1 MNEAI
6 VKEMTAISELN
17 RVDGFDPTRFMMKF
31 TEVDENGQ
39 PSERM
44 YLEVAYRKL
53 WFRLKHPEGA
63 IRKFIREVNDQ
74 FAIMEARV
82 YLDRRDPEESYIANA
97 IVKRYFHPEDK
108 LGDKYLE
115 IAETAAVGRALA
127 DAGFGIQFTD
137 SSENLEAGV
146 VDSPVGLPTGLPMG
160 TPNGMPVVH
169 AANASLSHVNTVTC
183 EVTHTPQ
190 TPAPAAANA
199 IQNSVSMAAPT
210 PQAQPVQPVPQAQP
224 APAVPAF
231 NPTLSVEQILSQMT
245 MQFALNYEVDC
256 GVFKGKKLGQV
267 AQEKP
272 QSLEWYV
279 NAYKGNNNVLRA
291 AAKYL
296 LDKASA

>member
-6 VKEMTAISELN
+6 VNEMTAISELN
-17 RVDGFDPTRFMMKF
+17 RVDGFDPSRFMRKL
-31 TEVDENGQ
+31 TEVDDNGQ

-137 SSENLEAGV
+137 SSENPESGV
-146 VDSPVGLPTGLPMG
+146 VDAPIGM
-160 TPNGMPVVH
+160 PNGH
-169 AANASLSHVNTVTC
+169 AANASLSPVNTITG
-183 EVTHTPQ
+183 EVMHTPQ

-199 IQNSVSMAAPT
+199 VQNSVSMAAPM
-210 PQAQPVQPVPQAQP
+210 PQAQP
-224 APAVPAF
+224 AAAVPAF
-231 NPTLSVEQILSQMT
+231 TPEMPVEQILPMMT
-245 MQFALNYEVDC
+245 MQFAINYEVDC

-267 AQEKP
+267 AQETP

-279 NAYKGNNNVLRA
+279 TSYRGKNNVLRA
-291 AAKYL
+291 AAKFL

>member
-6 VKEMTAISELN
+6 VNEMTAISELN
-17 RVDGFDPTRFMMKF
+17 RVDGFDPSKFMRKL
-31 TEVDENGQ
+31 TEVDDNGQ
-39 PSERM
+39 PSERL

-63 IRKFIREVNDQ
+63 IRKFVREVNDQ

-137 SSENLEAGV
+137 SSENPESGV
-146 VDSPVGLPTGLPMG
+146 VDSPI
-160 TPNGMPVVH
+160 GMPSGH
-169 AANASLSHVNTVTC
+169 AANASLSPVNTITG
-183 EVTHTPQ
+183 EVMHTPQ
-190 TPAPAAANA
+190 TPAPAAASA
-199 IQNSVSMAAPT
+199 VQNSVSMAAAM
-210 PQAQPVQPVPQAQP
+210 PQAQTAQPISQAQP
-224 APAVPAF
+224 APAAPIF
-231 NPTLSVEQILSQMT
+231 TPTMPVEQILPQMT

-279 NAYKGNNNVLRA
+279 NAYKGNNNILRA

>member
-6 VKEMTAISELN
+6 INEMTAISELN
-17 RVDGFDPTRFMMKF
+17 RVDGFDPSKFMRKL
-31 TEVDENGQ
+31 TETDENGQ

-137 SSENLEAGV
+137 SSENPESGV
-146 VDSPVGLPTGLPMG
+146 VDSPIGVPYGMG
-160 TPNGMPVVH
+160 
-169 AANASLSHVNTVTC
+169 VNTITG
-183 EVTHTPQ
+183 EVMHTPQ

-199 IQNSVSMAAPT
+199 AVNTAPNGVSMAAPM
-210 PQAQPVQPVPQAQP
+210 PQTQPVQPAPQAQS
-224 APAVPAF
+224 ALAVPAF
-231 NPTLSVEQILSQMT
+231 TPEMSVEQILPMMT
-245 MQFALNYEVDC
+245 MQFAINYEVDC
-256 GVFKGKKLGQV
+256 GVFKGKRLGQI

-279 NAYKGNNNVLRA
+279 TSYRGNNNILRA
-291 AAKYL
+291 AAKFL

>member
-6 VKEMTAISELN
+6 VNEMTAISELN
-17 RVDGFDPTRFMMKF
+17 RVDGFDPKKFMRRL
-31 TEVDENGQ
+31 TEPDENGQ
-39 PSERM
+39 PTERM

-82 YLDRRDPEESYIANA
+82 YLDRNDPADSYIANA

-137 SSENLEAGV
+137 SSENPESGV
-146 VDSPVGLPTGLPMG
+146 VDSPIGL
-160 TPNGMPVVH
+160 PNGMPYGMP
-169 AANASLSHVNTVTC
+169 SGMGVNTVTG

-190 TPAPAAANA
+190 TSAPAAANA
-199 IQNSVSMAAPT
+199 VQNSVPTVSAPAA
-210 PQAQPVQPVPQAQP
+210 VPQAQT
-224 APAVPAF
+224 APAAPAF
-231 NPTLSVEQILSQMT
+231 NMAMPVEQILPQMT

-256 GVFKGKKLGQV
+256 GVFKGKTLGQV

-272 QSLEWYV
+272 QSLDWYV
-279 NAYKGNNNVLRA
+279 TSYRGNNNILRA

>member
-6 VKEMTAISELN
+6 INEMTAISELN
-17 RVDGFDPTRFMMKF
+17 RVDGFDPSKFMRKL

-137 SSENLEAGV
+137 SSENPESGV
-146 VDSPVGLPTGLPMG
+146 VDSPIGVPYGMG
-160 TPNGMPVVH
+160 
-169 AANASLSHVNTVTC
+169 VNTITG
-183 EVTHTPQ
+183 EVMHTPQ
-190 TPAPAAANA
+190 TPAPAAAPVAVNTA
-199 IQNSVSMAAPT
+199 QNSVSMAAPIQQT
-210 PQAQPVQPVPQAQP
+210 QPVQPVSQAQ
-224 APAVPAF
+224 PAVPAF
-231 NPTLSVEQILSQMT
+231 TQEMPVEQILPMMT
-245 MQFALNYEVDC
+245 MQFAINYEVDC
-256 GVFKGKKLGQV
+256 GVFKGKRLGQV
-267 AQEKP
+267 AQETP

-279 NAYKGNNNVLRA
+279 TSYRGKNNVLRA
-291 AAKYL
+291 AAKFL

>member
-82 YLDRRDPEESYIANA
+82 YLDRKDPEESYIANA

-137 SSENLEAGV
+137 SSENPESGV
-146 VDSPVGLPTGLPMG
+146 VDSPIGMPMG
-160 TPNGMPVVH
+160 TPNGMP
-169 AANASLSHVNTVTC
+169 SGMGVNTITG
-183 EVTHTPQ
+183 EVMHTPQ

-199 IQNSVSMAAPT
+199 VQNGVSMSAPT
-210 PQAQPVQPVPQAQP
+210 QQAQTVQPAPQAQPVP
-224 APAVPAF
+224 ATPSFTVTTP
-231 NPTLSVEQILSQMT
+231 VEQILPQMT

-279 NAYKGNNNVLRA
+279 NAYKGNNNILRA
-291 AAKYL
+291 AAKFL
-296 LDKASA
+296 LDQASA

>member
-6 VKEMTAISELN
+6 VKEMPAISELN
-17 RVDGFDPTRFMMKF
+17 HVDGFDPTKFMRKL
-31 TEVDENGQ
+31 TETDENGQ

-97 IVKRYFHPEDK
+97 IVKRYFNSEDK
-108 LGDKYLE
+108 LGDKYVE

-137 SSENLEAGV
+137 SSENPESGV
-146 VDSPVGLPTGLPMG
+146 VDSPIGMPMG
-160 TPNGMPVVH
+160 TPYGMP
-169 AANASLSHVNTVTC
+169 SGMGVNTVTG
-183 EVTHTPQ
+183 EVTHTSQ

-199 IQNSVSMAAPT
+199 VQNGVSMAAPM
-210 PQAQPVQPVPQAQP
+210 PQAQPVQSAPQAQP
-224 APAVPAF
+224 APAAPAF
-231 NPTLSVEQILSQMT
+231 TATTPVEQILPQMT

-279 NAYKGNNNVLRA
+279 NAYKGNNNILRA

>member
-6 VKEMTAISELN
+6 INEMTAISELN
-17 RVDGFDPTRFMMKF
+17 RVDGFDPSKFMRKL
-31 TEVDENGQ
+31 TETDENGQ

-137 SSENLEAGV
+137 SSENPESGV
-146 VDSPVGLPTGLPMG
+146 VDSPIGVPYGMG
-160 TPNGMPVVH
+160 
-169 AANASLSHVNTVTC
+169 VNTITG
-183 EVTHTPQ
+183 EVMHTPQ

-199 IQNSVSMAAPT
+199 VPNSVSMAAPI
-210 PQAQPVQPVPQAQP
+210 PQVQPVQTAPQTQP

-231 NPTLSVEQILSQMT
+231 TPEMPVEQILPMMT
-245 MQFALNYEVDC
+245 MQFAINYEVDC
-256 GVFKGKKLGQV
+256 GVFKGKRLGQV
-267 AQEKP
+267 AQETP

-279 NAYKGNNNVLRA
+279 TSYRGKNNVLRA
-291 AAKYL
+291 AAKFL

>member
-6 VKEMTAISELN
+6 VNEMTAISELN
-17 RVDGFDPTRFMMKF
+17 RVDGFDPSKFMRKL

-97 IVKRYFHPEDK
+97 IVKRYFNSEDK

-137 SSENLEAGV
+137 SSENPESGV
-146 VDSPVGLPTGLPMG
+146 VDSPIGVSYGMG
-160 TPNGMPVVH
+160 
-169 AANASLSHVNTVTC
+169 VNTITG
-183 EVTHTPQ
+183 EVMHTPQ
-190 TPAPAAANA
+190 TPASAAASAVPNG
-199 IQNSVSMAAPT
+199 VSMAAPM
-210 PQAQPVQPVPQAQP
+210 PQAQTTPAAPV
-224 APAVPAF
+224 F
-231 NPTLSVEQILSQMT
+231 TPTMPVEQILPQMT
-245 MQFALNYEVDC
+245 MQYALNYEVDC

-279 NAYKGNNNVLRA
+279 NAYKGNNNILRA
-291 AAKYL
+291 AAKFL

>member
-6 VKEMTAISELN
+6 VKEMPAIIELN
-17 RVDGFDPTRFMMKF
+17 HVDGFDPSKFMRKL

-63 IRKFIREVNDQ
+63 IRKFICEVNDQ

-97 IVKRYFHPEDK
+97 IVKRYFNSEDK
-108 LGDKYLE
+108 LGDKYVE

-137 SSENLEAGV
+137 SSENPESGV
-146 VDSPVGLPTGLPMG
+146 VDSPIGMPMG
-160 TPNGMPVVH
+160 TPYGMP
-169 AANASLSHVNTVTC
+169 SGMGVNTITG
-183 EVTHTPQ
+183 EVMHNPQ

-199 IQNSVSMAAPT
+199 AVNIAPNGVSMAAPM
-210 PQAQPVQPVPQAQP
+210 PQTQPVQPVPQAQP
-224 APAVPAF
+224 AVPAF
-231 NPTLSVEQILSQMT
+231 TPEMSVEQILPMMT
-245 MQFALNYEVDC
+245 MQFAINYEVDC
-256 GVFKGKKLGQV
+256 GVFKGKRLGQI

-279 NAYKGNNNVLRA
+279 TSYRGNNNILRA
-291 AAKYL
+291 AAKFL

>member
-6 VKEMTAISELN
+6 INEMTAISELN
-17 RVDGFDPTRFMMKF
+17 RVDGFDPSKFMRKL

-39 PSERM
+39 TNERM

-82 YLDRRDPEESYIANA
+82 YLDRKDPEESYIANA

-137 SSENLEAGV
+137 SSENPESGV
-146 VDSPVGLPTGLPMG
+146 VDSPIGVPYGMG
-160 TPNGMPVVH
+160 
-169 AANASLSHVNTVTC
+169 VNTITG
-183 EVTHTPQ
+183 EVMHTPQ

-199 IQNSVSMAAPT
+199 AVNSAPNGVSMTAPM
-210 PQAQPVQPVPQAQP
+210 PQTQPIQSAPQAQP

-231 NPTLSVEQILSQMT
+231 TPEMSVEQILPMMT
-245 MQFALNYEVDC
+245 MQFAINYEVDC
-256 GVFKGKKLGQV
+256 GVFKGKRLGQV
-267 AQEKP
+267 AQETP

-279 NAYKGNNNVLRA
+279 TSYRGKNNVLRA
-291 AAKYL
+291 AAKFL

>member
-6 VKEMTAISELN
+6 VNEMTAISELN
-17 RVDGFDPTRFMMKF
+17 RVDGFDPTKFMRRL

-39 PSERM
+39 QNDRM

-137 SSENLEAGV
+137 SSENPESGV
-146 VDSPVGLPTGLPMG
+146 VDAPIGMPTG
-160 TPNGMPVVH
+160 TPNGMPSGH
-169 AANASLSHVNTVTC
+169 AANASLSPVNTITG
-183 EVTHTPQ
+183 EVMHTPQ
-190 TPAPAAANA
+190 TPAPAAASA
-199 IQNSVSMAAPT
+199 VPNSVSMAAPM
-210 PQAQPVQPVPQAQP
+210 PQAQPVQPMPQAHP
-224 APAVPAF
+224 APAVPVF
-231 NPTLSVEQILSQMT
+231 TPTMPVEQILPMMT
-245 MQFALNYEVDC
+245 MQYALNYEVDC

-279 NAYKGNNNVLRA
+279 NAYKGNNNILRA
-291 AAKYL
+291 AAKFL

>member
-6 VKEMTAISELN
+6 INEMTAISELN
-17 RVDGFDPTRFMMKF
+17 RVDGFDPSKFMRKL

-137 SSENLEAGV
+137 SSENPESGV
-146 VDSPVGLPTGLPMG
+146 VDSPIGMPMG
-160 TPNGMPVVH
+160 TPTGMPVGMG
-169 AANASLSHVNTVTC
+169 VNTVTG

-190 TPAPAAANA
+190 TPTRAAANA
-199 IQNSVSMAAPT
+199 VPNSVSMAAPI
-210 PQAQPVQPVPQAQP
+210 PQVQPVQTAPQTQP

-231 NPTLSVEQILSQMT
+231 TPEMPVEQILPMMT
-245 MQFALNYEVDC
+245 MQFAINYEVDC
-256 GVFKGKKLGQV
+256 GVFKGKRLGQV

-279 NAYKGNNNVLRA
+279 TSYRGNNNILRA
-291 AAKYL
+291 AAKFL

>member
-6 VKEMTAISELN
+6 ANEMTAISELN
-17 RVDGFDPTRFMMKF
+17 RVDGFDPTKFMRRL
-31 TEVDENGQ
+31 TEVDDNGQ
-39 PSERM
+39 PSERL

-63 IRKFIREVNDQ
+63 IRKFMREVNDQ

-97 IVKRYFHPEDK
+97 IVKRYFHPEDR

-137 SSENLEAGV
+137 SSENPESGV
-146 VDSPVGLPTGLPMG
+146 VDSPI
-160 TPNGMPVVH
+160 GMPSVH
-169 AANASLSHVNTVTC
+169 TANALLSHVNTVTG

-190 TPAPAAANA
+190 TSGTAAANA
-199 IQNSVSMAAPT
+199 VPNSVSMAAPI
-210 PQAQPVQPVPQAQP
+210 PQAQP
-224 APAVPAF
+224 APAAPVF
-231 NPTLSVEQILSQMT
+231 TPTMPVEQILPQMT

-279 NAYKGNNNVLRA
+279 NAYKGNNNILRA

>member
-6 VKEMTAISELN
+6 INEMTAISELN
-17 RVDGFDPTRFMMKF
+17 RVDGFDPSKFMRKL

-137 SSENLEAGV
+137 SSENPESGV
-146 VDSPVGLPTGLPMG
+146 VDSPI
-160 TPNGMPVVH
+160 GMPSGH
-169 AANASLSHVNTVTC
+169 AANASLSPVNTITG
-183 EVTHTPQ
+183 EVMHTPQ
-190 TPAPAAANA
+190 TPAPAAASA
-199 IQNSVSMAAPT
+199 VQNSVSMAAAM
-210 PQAQPVQPVPQAQP
+210 PQAQTAQPISQAQP
-224 APAVPAF
+224 APAAPIF
-231 NPTLSVEQILSQMT
+231 TPTMPVEQILPQMT

-279 NAYKGNNNVLRA
+279 NAYKGNNNILRA
-291 AAKYL
+291 AAKFL

>member
-6 VKEMTAISELN
+6 VNEMTAISELN
-17 RVDGFDPTRFMMKF
+17 RVEGFDPTKFMRRL

-39 PSERM
+39 QNDRM

-63 IRKFIREVNDQ
+63 IRKFMREVNDQ

-137 SSENLEAGV
+137 SSENPESGV
-146 VDSPVGLPTGLPMG
+146 VDSPI
-160 TPNGMPVVH
+160 GMPSGH
-169 AANASLSHVNTVTC
+169 AANASLSPVNTITG
-183 EVTHTPQ
+183 EVMHTPQ
-190 TPAPAAANA
+190 TSATAAANA
-199 IQNSVSMAAPT
+199 VQNSVSMAAPM
-210 PQAQPVQPVPQAQP
+210 PQAQTAQPVPQAQP
-224 APAVPAF
+224 APATPVF
-231 NPTLSVEQILSQMT
+231 IPTMPVEQILPQMT

-279 NAYKGNNNVLRA
+279 NAYKGNNNILRA
-291 AAKYL
+291 AAKFL

>member
-6 VKEMTAISELN
+6 VNEMTAISELN
-17 RVDGFDPTRFMMKF
+17 RVEGFDPTKFMRRLS
-31 TEVDENGQ
+31 EVDENGQ
-39 PSERM
+39 SSERM

-53 WFRLKHPEGA
+53 WFRLKHPEGV

-82 YLDRRDPEESYIANA
+82 YLDRRDPEESYIANV

-137 SSENLEAGV
+137 SSENPESGV
-146 VDSPVGLPTGLPMG
+146 VDSPVGLST
-160 TPNGMPVVH
+160 GMPH
-169 AANASLSHVNTVTC
+169 GMNVNTVTG
-183 EVTHTPQ
+183 EVTPTPQ

-199 IQNSVSMAAPT
+199 AVNTAPNGVAMATQMPPAAQPTPAAPPYNMST
-210 PQAQPVQPVPQAQP
+210 P
-224 APAVPAF
+224 
-231 NPTLSVEQILSQMT
+231 VEQILPHMT
-245 MQFALNYEVDC
+245 LQDAVSCVVDC
-256 GVFKGKKLGQV
+256 GYYKGKTLGQV
-267 AQEKP
+267 AQKKP

-279 NAYKGNNNVLRA
+279 NAYKGNNNILRA
-291 AAKYL
+291 AAKFL

>member
-6 VKEMTAISELN
+6 INEMTAINELN
-17 RVDGFDPTRFMMKF
+17 RVDGFDPSKFMRKL

-82 YLDRRDPEESYIANA
+82 YLDRRDSEESYIANA

-137 SSENLEAGV
+137 SSENPESGV
-146 VDSPVGLPTGLPMG
+146 VDSPIGMPMG
-160 TPNGMPVVH
+160 TPTGMPVGMG
-169 AANASLSHVNTVTC
+169 VNTVTG

-190 TPAPAAANA
+190 TPTRAAANA
-199 IQNSVSMAAPT
+199 VPNGVSMAALM
-210 PQAQPVQPVPQAQP
+210 PQTQPVQPAPQAQS

-231 NPTLSVEQILSQMT
+231 TPEMPVEQILPMMT
-245 MQFALNYEVDC
+245 MQFAINYEVDC
-256 GVFKGKKLGQV
+256 GVFKGKRLGQV

-279 NAYKGNNNVLRA
+279 TSYRGNNNILRA
-291 AAKYL
+291 AAKFL

>member
-1 MNEAI
+1 MNEAT
-6 VKEMTAISELN
+6 VNEMTAISELN
-17 RVDGFDPTRFMMKF
+17 RVDGFEPARFMRKL

-39 PSERM
+39 PNERM

-63 IRKFIREVNDQ
+63 IRKLIREVNDQ
-74 FAIMEARV
+74 FAIMEARI

-97 IVKRYFHPEDK
+97 IVKRYFNPDDK

-137 SSENLEAGV
+137 SSENPESGV
-146 VDSPVGLPTGLPMG
+146 VDSPI
-160 TPNGMPVVH
+160 GMPIGH
-169 AANASLSHVNTVTC
+169 TANASQSQINTVAG
-183 EVTHTPQ
+183 EVTHASQTPASAVANNTVPNSIPAAAPVTSAPTAVPYVQ
-190 TPAPAAANA
+190 PAPAAPRYNT
-199 IQNSVSMAAPT
+199 ST
-210 PQAQPVQPVPQAQP
+210 P
-224 APAVPAF
+224 
-231 NPTLSVEQILSQMT
+231 VEQILPYMT
-245 MQFALNYEVDC
+245 MQDAINLVVDC
-256 GVFKGKKLGQV
+256 GVFKGKTLGQV

-279 NAYKGNNNVLRA
+279 TSYRGNNNILRA
-291 AAKYL
+291 AAKFL

>member
-6 VKEMTAISELN
+6 INEMTAISELN
-17 RVDGFDPTRFMMKF
+17 RVDGFDPSKFMRKL

-137 SSENLEAGV
+137 SSENPESGV
-146 VDSPVGLPTGLPMG
+146 VDSPIGVPYGMG
-160 TPNGMPVVH
+160 
-169 AANASLSHVNTVTC
+169 VNTITG
-183 EVTHTPQ
+183 EVMHTPQ
-190 TPAPAAANA
+190 TPAPAAANDVP
-199 IQNSVSMAAPT
+199 NSVSMAAPI
-210 PQAQPVQPVPQAQP
+210 PQVQPVQTAPQTQP

-231 NPTLSVEQILSQMT
+231 TPEMSVEQILPMMT
-245 MQFALNYEVDC
+245 MQFAINYEVDC
-256 GVFKGKKLGQV
+256 GVFKGKRLGQV
-267 AQEKP
+267 AQETP

-279 NAYKGNNNVLRA
+279 TSYRGKNNVLRA

>member
-6 VKEMTAISELN
+6 VNEMTAISELN
-17 RVDGFDPTRFMMKF
+17 RVDGFDPSKFMRKL

-63 IRKFIREVNDQ
+63 IRKFMREVNDQ

-97 IVKRYFHPEDK
+97 IVKRYFNSEDK
-108 LGDKYLE
+108 LGDKYVE

-137 SSENLEAGV
+137 SSENPESGV
-146 VDSPVGLPTGLPMG
+146 VDSPIGMPMG
-160 TPNGMPVVH
+160 TPNGMP
-169 AANASLSHVNTVTC
+169 SGMGVNTVTG

-199 IQNSVSMAAPT
+199 VQNSISMAAPT
-210 PQAQPVQPVPQAQP
+210 PQAQPVQSATQAQP
-224 APAVPAF
+224 APAAPAF
-231 NPTLSVEQILSQMT
+231 TPTMPVEQILPQMT
-245 MQFALNYEVDC
+245 MQYALNYEVDC

-279 NAYKGNNNVLRA
+279 NAYKGNNNILRA

-296 LDKASA
+296 LDKAFA

>member
-6 VKEMTAISELN
+6 INEMTAISELN
-17 RVDGFDPTRFMMKF
+17 RVDGFDPSKFMRKL
-31 TEVDENGQ
+31 TETDENGQ

-137 SSENLEAGV
+137 SSENPEPGV
-146 VDSPVGLPTGLPMG
+146 VDSPVGLPTGM
-160 TPNGMPVVH
+160 PNGMGI
-169 AANASLSHVNTVTC
+169 NTITG

-190 TPAPAAANA
+190 TPAPAAASA
-199 IQNSVSMAAPT
+199 VQNSVSMAAPM
-210 PQAQPVQPVPQAQP
+210 PQAQTAQPVPQAQP
-224 APAVPAF
+224 APATPVF
-231 NPTLSVEQILSQMT
+231 IPTMPVEQILPQMT

-279 NAYKGNNNVLRA
+279 NAYKGNNNILRA

>member
-6 VKEMTAISELN
+6 VNEMTAISELN
-17 RVDGFDPTRFMMKF
+17 RVDGFDPSKFMRKL

-137 SSENLEAGV
+137 SSENPESGV
-146 VDSPVGLPTGLPMG
+146 VDSPIGVPY
-160 TPNGMPVVH
+160 GMP
-169 AANASLSHVNTVTC
+169 SGIGVNTITG
-183 EVTHTPQ
+183 EVMHTPQ

-199 IQNSVSMAAPT
+199 AVNTAPNSVSMAAPI
-210 PQAQPVQPVPQAQP
+210 PQVQPVQTAPQTQP

-231 NPTLSVEQILSQMT
+231 TPEMPVEQILPMMT
-245 MQFALNYEVDC
+245 MQFAINYEVDC
-256 GVFKGKKLGQV
+256 GVFKGKRLGQV

-279 NAYKGNNNVLRA
+279 TSYRGNNNILRA
-291 AAKYL
+291 AAKFL

>member
-6 VKEMTAISELN
+6 INEMTAISELN
-17 RVDGFDPTRFMMKF
+17 RVDGFDPSKFMRKL

-146 VDSPVGLPTGLPMG
+146 VDSPIGMPMG
-160 TPNGMPVVH
+160 TPNGMPVGMG
-169 AANASLSHVNTVTC
+169 VNTVTG

-190 TPAPAAANA
+190 TPASAAANA
-199 IQNSVSMAAPT
+199 VQNSVSMAAPT
-210 PQAQPVQPVPQAQP
+210 PQSQPVQSVPQAQP

-231 NPTLSVEQILSQMT
+231 TPTMPVEQILPQMT
-245 MQFALNYEVDC
+245 MQYALNYEVDC

-279 NAYKGNNNVLRA
+279 NAYKGNNNILRA
-291 AAKYL
+291 AAKFL

>member
-6 VKEMTAISELN
+6 INEMTAISELN
-17 RVDGFDPTRFMMKF
+17 RVDGFDPSKFMRKL

-82 YLDRRDPEESYIANA
+82 YLDRKDPEESYIANA

-137 SSENLEAGV
+137 SSENPESGV
-146 VDSPVGLPTGLPMG
+146 VDSPIGMPMG
-160 TPNGMPVVH
+160 TPNGMP
-169 AANASLSHVNTVTC
+169 SGMGVNTITG
-183 EVTHTPQ
+183 EVMHTPQ

-199 IQNSVSMAAPT
+199 VPNSVSMAAPIPQVQPVQT
-210 PQAQPVQPVPQAQP
+210 APQAQS

-231 NPTLSVEQILSQMT
+231 TPEMSVEQILPMMT
-245 MQFALNYEVDC
+245 MQFAINYEVDC
-256 GVFKGKKLGQV
+256 GVFKGKRLGQV

-279 NAYKGNNNVLRA
+279 TSYRGNNNILRA
-291 AAKYL
+291 AAKFL

>member
-1 MNEAI
+1 MNEAA
-6 VKEMTAISELN
+6 VNEMTTISELN
-17 RVDGFDPTRFMMKF
+17 RVDGFDPSKFMRKL
-31 TEVDENGQ
+31 TETDENGQ

-63 IRKFIREVNDQ
+63 IRKLIREVNEQ

-82 YLDRRDPEESYIANA
+82 YLDRKDPEESYIANA

-137 SSENLEAGV
+137 SSENPESGV
-146 VDSPVGLPTGLPMG
+146 VDSPIGLPYGI
-160 TPNGMPVVH
+160 
-169 AANASLSHVNTVTC
+169 SVNTVTG
-183 EVTHTPQ
+183 EVTHTSQ
-190 TPAPAAANA
+190 TPVPTAANTVPNSVSMPAPAA
-199 IQNSVSMAAPT
+199 
-210 PQAQPVQPVPQAQP
+210 VPYIQP
-224 APAVPAF
+224 ASASSLYNTSTP
-231 NPTLSVEQILSQMT
+231 VEQILSHMT
-245 MQFALNYEVDC
+245 MQDALNLVVDC
-256 GVFKGKKLGQV
+256 GVFKGRTLGQV

-279 NAYKGNNNVLRA
+279 TSYRGSNNILRA

-296 LDKASA
+296 LDKAST

>member
-6 VKEMTAISELN
+6 VNEMTAISELN
-17 RVDGFDPTRFMMKF
+17 RVDGFDPSKFMRKL

-137 SSENLEAGV
+137 SSENPESGV
-146 VDSPVGLPTGLPMG
+146 VDSPIGVPYGMG
-160 TPNGMPVVH
+160 
-169 AANASLSHVNTVTC
+169 VNTITG
-183 EVTHTPQ
+183 EVMHTPQ
-190 TPAPAAANA
+190 TPAPAAVNTVP
-199 IQNSVSMAAPT
+199 NSVSMAAPM
-210 PQAQPVQPVPQAQP
+210 PQVQPVQTAPQTQP
-224 APAVPAF
+224 APAAPAF
-231 NPTLSVEQILSQMT
+231 TATTPVEQILPQMT

-279 NAYKGNNNVLRA
+279 NAYKGNNNILRA

>member
-1 MNEAI
+1 MNEAT
-6 VKEMTAISELN
+6 VNEMTAINELN
-17 RVDGFDPTRFMMKF
+17 RVDGFNPAKFMRRL
-31 TEVDENGQ
+31 TETDENGQ

-53 WFRLKHPEGA
+53 WFLLKHPEGA
-63 IRKFIREVNDQ
+63 IRKLIREVNDQ

-97 IVKRYFHPEDK
+97 IVKRYFNPEDK

-137 SSENLEAGV
+137 SSENPESGV
-146 VDSPVGLPTGLPMG
+146 VDSPVGVPLR
-160 TPNGMPVVH
+160 H
-169 AANASLSHVNTVTC
+169 AANASQSQINPVTG
-183 EVTHTPQ
+183 EVTHSSQ

-199 IQNSVSMAAPT
+199 VPNSIPAVAPVT
-210 PQAQPVQPVPQAQP
+210 PVPASP
-224 APAVPAF
+224 RYNTSTP
-231 NPTLSVEQILSQMT
+231 VEQILPYMT
-245 MQFALNYEVDC
+245 LQDAISLVVDC
-256 GVFKGKKLGQV
+256 GVFKGKTLGQV

-279 NAYKGNNNVLRA
+279 TSYRGNNNILRA
-291 AAKYL
+291 AAKFL

>member
-6 VKEMTAISELN
+6 VNEMTAISELN
-17 RVDGFDPTRFMMKF
+17 RVEGFDPTRFMRKLS
-31 TEVDENGQ
+31 EVDENGQ

-137 SSENLEAGV
+137 SSENPESGV
-146 VDSPVGLPTGLPMG
+146 VDSPIGVPYGMG
-160 TPNGMPVVH
+160 
-169 AANASLSHVNTVTC
+169 VNTVTG

-190 TPAPAAANA
+190 TPAPAATNA
-199 IQNSVSMAAPT
+199 VQNGVSMAAPM
-210 PQAQPVQPVPQAQP
+210 PQTQPVQTAPQTQP

-231 NPTLSVEQILSQMT
+231 TPEMPVEQILPQMT
-245 MQFALNYEVDC
+245 MQYALNYEVDC

-279 NAYKGNNNVLRA
+279 NAYKGNNNILRA

>member
-6 VKEMTAISELN
+6 VNEMTAISELN
-17 RVDGFDPTRFMMKF
+17 RVDGFDPSKFMRKL
-31 TEVDENGQ
+31 TETDENGQ
-39 PSERM
+39 LSERM

-63 IRKFIREVNDQ
+63 IRKFMREVNDQ

-97 IVKRYFHPEDK
+97 IVKRYFHPEDR

-137 SSENLEAGV
+137 SSENPESGV
-146 VDSPVGLPTGLPMG
+146 VDSPI
-160 TPNGMPVVH
+160 GMPSGH
-169 AANASLSHVNTVTC
+169 AANASLSPVNTITG
-183 EVTHTPQ
+183 EVMHTPQ
-190 TPAPAAANA
+190 TPAPAAASA
-199 IQNSVSMAAPT
+199 VQNSVSMAAAM
-210 PQAQPVQPVPQAQP
+210 PQAQTAQPVPQAQP
-224 APAVPAF
+224 APATPVF
-231 NPTLSVEQILSQMT
+231 IPTMPVEQILPQMT

-279 NAYKGNNNVLRA
+279 NAYKGNNNILRA

>member
-6 VKEMTAISELN
+6 VNEMTAISELN
-17 RVDGFDPTRFMMKF
+17 RVEGFDPTKFMRRL

-39 PSERM
+39 QNDRM

-63 IRKFIREVNDQ
+63 IRKFMREVNDQ

-82 YLDRRDPEESYIANA
+82 YLDRKDPEESYIANA

-137 SSENLEAGV
+137 SSENPESGV
-146 VDSPVGLPTGLPMG
+146 VDSPI
-160 TPNGMPVVH
+160 GMPSVH
-169 AANASLSHVNTVTC
+169 AANASLSQVNTITG
-183 EVTHTPQ
+183 EVMHTPQ

-199 IQNSVSMAAPT
+199 VPNGVSMAAPT
-210 PQAQPVQPVPQAQP
+210 QQAQTVQPAPQAQPVP
-224 APAVPAF
+224 ATPSFTVTTP
-231 NPTLSVEQILSQMT
+231 VEQILPQMT

-279 NAYKGNNNVLRA
+279 NAYKGNNNILRA
-291 AAKYL
+291 AAKFL